1 MYTDEKSSKY
11 VQTESLIEKT
21 TSMCSPNQTLQKTD
35 VTSENEIHCMDNP
48 DIDKS
53 KPECHRSN
61 GDKSSDKDF
70 SELIKIR
77 QEASLNI
84 IENKT
89 GGDYEFPE
97 PLLHSNYVNQIQ
109 IVLTLGQIRA
119 DDLLKNNYL
128 IDLIKYDVKDLVHR
142 RLLEFYSSATE
153 IDEYGAILQE
163 QVVVIFFSVF

>member
-11 VQTESLIEKT
+11 VQTESLIETT
-21 TSMCSPNQTLQKTD
+21 TSLCSPHQTHQKAD
-35 VTSENEIHCMDNP
+35 VISEKEIHPMDIL

-53 KPECHRSN
+53 KPECRRLN
-61 GDKSSDKDF
+61 GDKSSDKDY
-70 SELIKIR
+70 SELIKLR
-77 QEASLNI
+77 QEASMNI

-97 PLLHSNYVNQIQ
+97 PLLHSDYVNQIQ

-128 IDLIKYDVKDLVHR
+128 IDLIKYDVKDLVHK
-142 RLLEFYSSATE
+142 RLLEFYSPTTE
-153 IDEYGAILQE
+153 IDEYSAILQE
-163 QVVVIFFSVF
+163 QVVRIFF